1 MIRGPLLTSNGDN
14 IMLVAQH
21 ELLVSG
27 PTADPNIYQATVLS
41 SGGPFSMAIKAT
53 ALGLD

>member
-1 MIRGPLLTSNGDN
+1 
-14 IMLVAQH
+14 MLMGQH

-27 PTADPNIYQATVLS
+27 PTADPNIYQATILS
-41 SGGPFSMAIKAT
+41 SGEPFSTVVKAT